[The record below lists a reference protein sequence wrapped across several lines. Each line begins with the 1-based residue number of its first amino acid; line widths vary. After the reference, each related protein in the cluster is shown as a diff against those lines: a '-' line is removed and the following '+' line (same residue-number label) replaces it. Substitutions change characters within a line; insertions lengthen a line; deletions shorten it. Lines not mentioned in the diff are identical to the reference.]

1 MIHCKIVTPSGLYK
15 EFDTSILNIVNS
27 DGQRGILSNHMPLVT
42 TLVISKMST
51 VESNG
56 RQEYAIGGGLLHFEN
71 NLATILV
78 DSIEHSSEIDVERAK
93 AAKKRAQGFLDS
105 ADPNVD
111 VKRAEVALKRA
122 LNRIKVKGEWIS

>member
-1 MIHCKIVTPSGLYK
+1 MMIHCKIVTPSGVYK

-27 DGQRGILSNHMPLVT
+27 DGQRGILPNHMPLVT

-71 NLATILV
+71 NVAMILV
-78 DSIEHSSEIDVERAK
+78 DSIEHSSEIDKDRALR
-93 AAKKRAQGFLDS
+93 AKKRALGHLES
-105 ADPNVD
+105 ADPNTD
-111 VKRAEVALKRA
+111 VLRAETALKRA
-122 LNRIKVKGEWIS
+122 LNRLNVAGK